1 MIKGRYFSRQS
12 EKGVLMNIRQLE
24 CFLEVARTLN
34 FTKAAQNLFLSQT
47 VVTNHIRHLEE
58 SIGFSVFERS
68 KKSVSLTENGAILLQ
83 EAQQV
88 VKSAAACQNLA
99 EQLRTGLAGKLR
111 LAYIVGIEQCILTRM
126 IGNFYQ
132 KHPDIR
138 LELSRDHWIN
148 LQNMLLQNEVD
159 GIFISRPSLTDFSE
173 TLLLQSFPLLAAVS
187 KKHPLAKE
195 SSVSY
200 FQLCRETNVIF
211 DAVNKKTI
219 MPDLDNALLRVSINS
234 GTMVIPEFVVDYSS
248 CYEEYIS
255 YLPLADVT
263 VSFDVYFA
271 YNKANRNHSLQLF
284 VDNIHRLL

>member
-1 MIKGRYFSRQS
+1 M
-12 EKGVLMNIRQLE
+12 
-24 CFLEVARTLN
+24 ARTLN

-200 FQLCRETNVIF
+200 FQLCRETKVIF

-248 CYEEYIS
+248 CYEEYIR

-284 VDNIHRLL
+284 VDNIHQLL